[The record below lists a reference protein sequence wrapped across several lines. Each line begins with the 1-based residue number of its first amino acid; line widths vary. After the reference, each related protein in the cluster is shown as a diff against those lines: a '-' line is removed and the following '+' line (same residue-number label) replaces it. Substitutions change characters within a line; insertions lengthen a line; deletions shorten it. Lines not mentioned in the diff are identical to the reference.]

1 MRRFLPFI
9 ALVSILLAAC
19 ERPVDI
25 DLDNLNSKLA
35 VTSNFVPNEVVEVY
49 VSKTRSILNN
59 NDPEY
64 INNASVAL
72 YRGDKFLEAL
82 QLQGGDDRFPP
93 RYITQN
99 VKPVVNTLYTIK
111 VEAPGFAS
119 VQAVSEIPSPAKIR
133 FLNISEVRKFDLPDQ
148 KVYSYKVG
156 LVFEDP
162 ANVVNFYHL
171 NFYQQ
176 IWNYEIEEG
185 DTVITGNWLRNIE
198 FSSENDNNSL
208 IAYFDGGVLFDD
220 TAFDGKIVPFSFTLT
235 TFIEPD
241 KHILGKMFTE
251 LRTVSKDYYLFHN
264 SLSRQQTSPGGPLS
278 EPVIIYN
285 NVENGRGIFAGYN
298 PVVDSVAI
306 FK

>member
-1 MRRFLPFI
+1 MRHPLFS
-9 ALVSILLAAC
+9 LVFVMILLAAC

-25 DLDNLNSKLA
+25 NLDNMGSKLA

-49 VSKTRSILNN
+49 VSKTKSILNN
-59 NDPEY
+59 EDPEY
-64 INNASVAL
+64 IKDASVML

-82 QLQGGDDRFPP
+82 QLLPGDDRFPP
-93 RYITQN
+93 RYVTQN

-111 VEAPGFAS
+111 IEAPGFAP

-133 FLNISEVRKFDLPDQ
+133 LLNISEVRRLELPDQ
-148 KVYSYKVG
+148 EVYKYKVA

-162 ANVVNFYHL
+162 ANIVNFYHL

-176 IWNYEIEEG
+176 IWNYEVLEG

-241 KHILGKMFTE
+241 KQILGKMFTE

-285 NVENGRGIFAGYN
+285 NVQNGRGIFAGYN

-306 FK
+306 FR